1 MTVGSK
7 LGSLA
12 VNAAEQ
18 LNKVMKIVE
27 EFDKKEEACEKDM
40 VELSRKSKA
49 DTGNDL
55 LYKILLTRSLAQLFK
70 NDPKKVIFLDESG

>member
-27 EFDKKEEACEKDM
+27 EFLIDKKEEACEKDM

-55 LYKILLTRSLAQLFK
+55 LYKIFFDQITSAAL
-70 NDPKKVIFLDESG
+70 

>member
-1 MTVGSK
+1 
-7 LGSLA
+7 
-12 VNAAEQ
+12 
-18 LNKVMKIVE
+18 MKIVE

-55 LYKILLTRSLAQLFK
+55 LYKIFFDQISSAAL
-70 NDPKKVIFLDESG
+70 